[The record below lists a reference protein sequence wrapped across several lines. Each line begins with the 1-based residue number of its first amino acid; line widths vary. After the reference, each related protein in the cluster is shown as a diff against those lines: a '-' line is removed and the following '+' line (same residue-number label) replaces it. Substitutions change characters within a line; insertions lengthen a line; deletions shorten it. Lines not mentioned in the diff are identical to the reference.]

1 MSEINDVLKDA
12 LGIGTYNI
20 PERIRWVRNKSGKN
34 QHEFS
39 LSLGLKPQRIS
50 NIERGATPPTVE
62 IIEKICEKYE
72 ITYEWMVAGQGS
84 MKKQESEHIQILKVE
99 IHNLKE
105 DNKSLQESLKTH
117 QEVINAHNS
126 TIAFQ
131 RKVIDKLTDKK

>member
-1 MSEINDVLKDA
+1 
-12 LGIGTYNI
+12 
-20 PERIRWVRNKSGKN
+20 
-34 QHEFS
+34 
-39 LSLGLKPQRIS
+39 
-50 NIERGATPPTVE
+50 
-62 IIEKICEKYE
+62 
-72 ITYEWMVAGQGS
+72 MVAGQGS

-117 QEVINAHNS
+117 QEVINAHNA